1 MKMQSETFL
10 IFDDAKWKNAG
21 EGMQRMILGYDDR
34 IMMVKMHFDA
44 KAEGSMHTHPHSQ
57 CTYIISGKFV
67 FTIGEEKKTV
77 SAKDALYIAP
87 DVPHGVTC
95 IEEGELIDVFSPTRE
110 DFLQNNN

>member
-1 MKMQSETFL
+1 MKLQSETFL
-10 IFDDAKWKNAG
+10 ISDNAKWKNAG

-57 CTYIISGKFV
+57 CTYIIRGKFV
-67 FTIGEEKKTV
+67 FTIGDETKTV
-77 SAKDALYIAP
+77 SAGDALYMAP
-87 DVPHGVTC
+87 DVLHGVTC

-110 DFLQNNN
+110 DFLQ

>member
-44 KAEGSMHTHPHSQ
+44 KADG
-57 CTYIISGKFV
+57 CIN
-67 FTIGEEKKTV
+67 
-77 SAKDALYIAP
+77 DLLY
-87 DVPHGVTC
+87 
-95 IEEGELIDVFSPTRE
+95 
-110 DFLQNNN
+110 